1 MVDGGGIWNG
11 VDLGSNGK
19 KSNSQISWNLNE
31 EFVFK
36 RLWNCAAP
44 SKVRAFVW
52 QMLLGR
58 VPTKTNLL
66 KRRMITTEQV
76 MCVFCGRCPELE
88 IHLFLSCD
96 GAFKVWCDI
105 MRWLGYCMVSPPN
118 LMTSFAMWIT
128 CSNNKRERNGMALV
142 WCACVWVLWK
152 VRNNCVFNN
161 LAIELVEVIDQVK
174 LTSWQWF
181 IGRMAK
187 SPCLLYEW
195 QWGPLM

>member
-52 QMLLGR
+52 QVLLGR

-105 MRWLGYCMVSPPN
+105 MRWLGYCM
-118 LMTSFAMWIT
+118 
-128 CSNNKRERNGMALV
+128 
-142 WCACVWVLWK
+142 
-152 VRNNCVFNN
+152 
-161 LAIELVEVIDQVK
+161 Q
-174 LTSWQWF
+174 
-181 IGRMAK
+181 GR
-187 SPCLLYEW
+187 P
-195 QWGPLM
+195 